1 VDVEPALADIIEG
14 SPDDLLQTG
23 DPSLL
28 SCVEPNVGDA
38 GGLDLF
44 EFFNSQALLVGAI
57 EDPVVGQQLV
67 ALCPDLDH
75 GSDGL
80 LFDVQRL
87 EAEV

>member
-44 EFFNSQALLVGAI
+44 EFFNS
-57 EDPVVGQQLV
+57 
-67 ALCPDLDH
+67 
-75 GSDGL
+75 
-80 LFDVQRL
+80 
-87 EAEV
+87 